1 MAAAPPH
8 EAKVAVRDKVMPPPA
23 PGEKLEKSIPAL
35 LEEGER
41 SLEARRF
48 EEASQTFSQVL
59 KLLRPGDPDRP
70 RALLDLARAQEGQKD
85 FTTAIQTYREL
96 AQESP
101 AHRDLAEQ
109 KIKELSAEVK

>member
-1 MAAAPPH
+1 MAAAAPPQ
-8 EAKVAVRDKVMPPPA
+8 AKAAVRDKATPPPA
-23 PGEKLEKSIPAL
+23 AGEKLEGSIPGL

-41 SLEARRF
+41 FLEARRY